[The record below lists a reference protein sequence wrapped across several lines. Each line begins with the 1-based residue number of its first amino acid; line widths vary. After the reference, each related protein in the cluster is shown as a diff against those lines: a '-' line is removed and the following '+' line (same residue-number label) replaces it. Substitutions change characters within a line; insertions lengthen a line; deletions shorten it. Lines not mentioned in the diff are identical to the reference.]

1 MSGRLLFF
9 AKRKNKPRRNTKHN
23 TNKFNITFFEVCF
36 AQNRKI
42 NQRTIKTTRGEKEM
56 FTSDLNDVFKIQ
68 RIAVDDINE
77 PSIAMR
83 ANIDKP
89 QLTELIDSIAM
100 HGLISPIILK
110 QSGEKYEIVAG
121 HRRYLAVKYLH
132 WSTIPA
138 IITSDENKKLFM
150 IRYEENAKRQDV
162 SIIDEALYLAEI
174 QEELHITQ
182 TELAQMIGRSNSYVS
197 ERLEVNNYPPEIV
210 AALKDGDINFSVA
223 REFAKITDEHVRR
236 NFLKYAIISG
246 INPET
251 ARKWRK
257 QWQEDKEEPYL
268 SPDQEEQDGTRT
280 QANDAVFVMPCF
292 MCQTEHPIRE
302 LKPHYLCPD
311 CAEQVRS

>member
-1 MSGRLLFF
+1 
-9 AKRKNKPRRNTKHN
+9 
-23 TNKFNITFFEVCF
+23 
-36 AQNRKI
+36 
-42 NQRTIKTTRGEKEM
+42 M
-56 FTSDLNDVFKIQ
+56 FTSDINDVFKIQ
-68 RIAVDDINE
+68 RINVEDIIE

-121 HRRYLAVKYLH
+121 HRRYLAIKYLQ

-174 QEELHITQ
+174 QQELHITQ

-197 ERLEVNNYPPEIV
+197 ERLEVNNYPSDLIN
-210 AALKDGDINFSVA
+210 ALRDGDINFSVA

-236 NFLKYAIISG
+236 NFLKYALISG

-257 QWQEDKEEPYL
+257 QWQDDKEAPYL
-268 SPDQEEQDGTRT
+268 TQETDEQDGQRKETHES
-280 QANDAVFVMPCF
+280 VFTMPCF
-292 MCQTEHPIRE
+292 MCQTDHPIRE

-311 CAEQVRS
+311 CADQVAG